1 MAVTF
6 PLPANLP
13 TNWNSGQ
20 TISPNGVEV
29 GLSERHGYN
38 YLMEQVNKV
47 QEAANEI
54 KEASSDAAPKNHAHT
69 GSDGTPQIS
78 YNNLTD
84 RPTSFPANGGN
95 AETATRLQ
103 TARTIQ
109 TNLASTSAASFN
121 GTANV
126 TPGVTGV
133 LPVANG
139 GTGVNNAST
148 AAQMTV
154 ANAVSLQTA
163 RTILIN
169 LAATA
174 AASFNGTANV
184 APGVSGTL
192 PVARGGTGTTA
203 IGTLSAIS
211 ATNAQSA
218 FSTANYTNRYL
229 RNIMMSTG
237 APAAANGSDG
247 DVWIQYT

>member
-148 AAQMTV
+148 AAQILA
-154 ANAVSLQTA
+154 ANAAKLQTA
-163 RTILIN
+163 RTLLTN
-169 LAATA
+169 LNTITP
-174 AASFNGTANV
+174 ASFDGSANV
-184 APGVSGTL
+184 TIGIQGILAVTQ
-192 PVARGGTGTTA
+192 GGTGTISSDYISEITA
-203 IGTLSAIS
+203 R
-211 ATNAQSA
+211 NAQVA
-218 FSTANYTNRYL
+218 FSTMGYTNRWL
-229 RNIMMSTG
+229 RNIMMSTAG
-237 APAAANGSDG
+237 PSGGENG